1 MTHPLIANPETY
13 YQDEDYLSNSS
24 LSNFV
29 SFDVFGNPTYNIHE
43 FLHPSRKDSSA
54 ILIWQ
59 LSDKILT
66 EGFNLDDEY
75 GPTLDKAWM
84 QHQLDMMGIEFKK
97 ADTNPV
103 LRDLL
108 EKGWYKF
115 MKEIGKTERDA
126 IESIIRTANQFQ
138 YDENTTLIEYIAE
151 SDCQKICVSEDWGMK
166 GKFDFLNRKRGRISD
181 LKTTWNLERVLKEMF
196 YKGQPNIY
204 HKYIRQLAIY
214 QELFYLESGEKM
226 ECELIF
232 IDYKGHHCVKR
243 IGQRALDKALE
254 QVHRDI
260 EVLKKIYAGDM
271 PYIQTIDIDEETE
284 LAIDSHSTPIMEV
297 VAEESSDVGKEP
309 DYLITY

>member
-43 FLHPSRKDSSA
+43 FLNPSRKDSSA

-75 GPTLDKAWM
+75 GPTLDKVGM
-84 QHQLDMMGIEFKK
+84 QNELDMMGIEFKK

-103 LRDLL
+103 LRSLL
-108 EKGWYKF
+108 EQGGYKF
-115 MKEIGKTERDA
+115 KKELGKTERDA
-126 IESIIRTANQFQ
+126 IESIVNTANNFQ
-138 YDENTTLIEYIAE
+138 YDENTMLIEYIAE
-151 SDCQKICVSEDWGMK
+151 SDCQKICVSEEWWVK
-166 GKFDFLNRKRGRISD
+166 GRFDFLNRKKGRISD
-181 LKTTWNLERVLKEMF
+181 LKTTWNLERILKEMF
-196 YKGQPNIY
+196 YRGQPNVY

-214 QELFYLESGEKM
+214 QHLYYLESGEKW

-254 QVHRDI
+254 QVMKDI
-260 EVLKKIYAGDM
+260 EVLKKMYSGEMAF
-271 PYIQTIDIDEETE
+271 IQVIDIDEETAA
-284 LAIDSHSTPIMEV
+284 AIDSHTTPVMEV
-297 VAEESSDVGKEP
+297 LAPEEDKKEP